1 MRTRTISLVCSAL
14 LVFITVAPARA
25 GGDVDS
31 TAVIADV
38 IVGRP
43 LCFAATVV
51 GSAFFVVALPFAL
64 FSKSVAKTGDVLV
77 GKPARATFTRPLG
90 DFNQIGD

>member
-1 MRTRTISLVCSAL
+1 MASTGAIVKKSN
-14 LVFITVAPARA
+14 
-25 GGDVDS
+25 S
-31 TAVIADV
+31 TAEWCRVRPEAPLTPLG
-38 IVGRP
+38 IVK
-43 LCFAATVV
+43 LM
-51 GSAFFVVALPFAL
+51 VALPFAL